1 MKKVLI
7 IIIKV
12 ISIILIV
19 LPLLLAL
26 PGVVLN
32 ILSEEMENKSIE
44 DNVKDYFN

>member
-1 MKKVLI
+1 MKI
-7 IIIKV
+7 IIILIRV
-12 ISIILIV
+12 LSIILLIV
-19 LPLLLAL
+19 PVLLAL

>member
-1 MKKVLI
+1 MKI
-7 IIIKV
+7 IIILIRV
-12 ISIILIV
+12 LSIILLVPPI
-19 LPLLLAL
+19 LLAL

>member
-1 MKKVLI
+1 MKILI
-7 IIIKV
+7 ILIRV
-12 ISIILIV
+12 LSIILLVPPI
-19 LPLLLAL
+19 LLAL

>member
-1 MKKVLI
+1 MKI
-7 IIIKV
+7 IIILIRV
-12 ISIILIV
+12 LSIILLIV
-19 LPLLLAL
+19 PILLAL

>member
-1 MKKVLI
+1 MIKLIRVL
-7 IIIKV
+7 
-12 ISIILIV
+12 SIILLIV
-19 LPLLLAL
+19 PVLLAL

>member
-1 MKKVLI
+1 MIKLIRVL
-7 IIIKV
+7 
-12 ISIILIV
+12 SIILLVPPI
-19 LPLLLAL
+19 LLAL